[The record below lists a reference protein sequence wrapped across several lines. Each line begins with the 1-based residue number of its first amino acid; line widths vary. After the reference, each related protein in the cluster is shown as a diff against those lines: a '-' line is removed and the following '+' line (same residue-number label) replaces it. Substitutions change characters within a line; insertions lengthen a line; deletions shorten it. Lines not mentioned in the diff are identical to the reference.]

1 MSKAVSNGVMS
12 LGALRREHLGKY
24 RGNSLPKM
32 VQHVSLIQHYTSPN
46 DSICFL

>member
-24 RGNSLPKM
+24 RGIPFQKWYNMSA
-32 VQHVSLIQHYTSPN
+32 
-46 DSICFL
+46 